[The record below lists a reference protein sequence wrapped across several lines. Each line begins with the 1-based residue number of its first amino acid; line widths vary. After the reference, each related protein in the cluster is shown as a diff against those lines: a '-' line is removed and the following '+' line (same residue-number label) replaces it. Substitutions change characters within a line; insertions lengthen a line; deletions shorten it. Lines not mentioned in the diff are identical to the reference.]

1 VTSSF
6 GAALFLALA
15 RCPRAG
21 KRMIAQGTDGLS
33 RGDLD
38 SGVMRSA
45 DMLSFV
51 PLHLSAL
58 ERAPG
63 LMPWL
68 HTWTP
73 GLLLRSIS
81 PLEWYTVGH
90 GITGFHVNADGIHL
104 PECTLSSHVVLVWA
118 PAPTAAEAALEELS
132 TSRHKLPHL
141 SHIVLCPRLFT
152 HAWRKR
158 LYKLA
163 DYVFFLPAGRRED
176 VWPSH
181 AFEPLIVGVIL
192 PFLPSAPWCLR
203 QSTAILQ
210 LDASLRACW
219 SSAGSDDTSL
229 LSSFSRT
236 HIIPVAA
243 FLFTL
248 LSFLGLGSTL
258 RHLRYETTGGSWP
271 FLQQLR
277 S

>member
-73 GLLLRSIS
+73 GLLLWSIS
-81 PLEWYTVGH
+81 PLEWDA
-90 GITGFHVNADGIHL
+90 HVL
-104 PECTLSSHVVLVWA
+104 PG
-118 PAPTAAEAALEELS
+118 
-132 TSRHKLPHL
+132 
-141 SHIVLCPRLFT
+141 
-152 HAWRKR
+152 
-158 LYKLA
+158 
-163 DYVFFLPAGRRED
+163 AG
-176 VWPSH
+176 
-181 AFEPLIVGVIL
+181 EP
-192 PFLPSAPWCLR
+192 
-203 QSTAILQ
+203 
-210 LDASLRACW
+210 
-219 SSAGSDDTSL
+219 
-229 LSSFSRT
+229 
-236 HIIPVAA
+236 
-243 FLFTL
+243 
-248 LSFLGLGSTL
+248 
-258 RHLRYETTGGSWP
+258 
-271 FLQQLR
+271 
-277 S
+277 